1 MALTHEQ
8 YFELTRKIRMGQF
21 HSRIRVSGYD
31 GMDDLTKLKEELASH
46 RTLPKKGDLVID
58 HEWPAD
64 GLGIVLEI
72 RDRRKKNPYKLATH
86 LGTDWFSKEYVEYQ
100 CRIVS

>member
-1 MALTHEQ
+1 MALTHNE
-8 YFELTRKIRMGQF
+8 YYDLMRTIRLAQF
-21 HSRIRVSGYD
+21 HTRIGVTTA
-31 GMDDLTKLKEELASH
+31 DLQQLEKLQEELASH

-58 HEWPAD
+58 HEWPTD

>member
-1 MALTHEQ
+1 MPLTSSEYHD
-8 YFELTRKIRMGQF
+8 LTRMIRMARF
-21 HSRIRVSGYD
+21 HTRVGVTTA
-31 GMDDLTKLKEELASH
+31 DLQQLEKLQEELASH
-46 RTLPKKGDLVID
+46 RTLPKKGDLVVD

-86 LGTDWFSKEYVEYQ
+86 LGTDWFSKEFVEYQ